1 MEELETSLRDAEA
14 AGSNSGGD
22 GGEGAK
28 KRLKELRDALRE
40 ERDAAESLTA
50 RHETLLEVLGEK
62 EEEADRLARA
72 VAALRGAGRESHTA
86 FRSALERQLED
97 VEVAGSSPGK
107 IAGRVF
113 VSKDVDEPLDD

>member
-1 MEELETSLRDAEA
+1 M
-14 AGSNSGGD
+14 
-22 GGEGAK
+22 
-28 KRLKELRDALRE
+28 RDALRE

-72 VAALRGAGRESHTA
+72 VAALRGAGRESHAA

-97 VEVAGSSPGK
+97 AEVAGSSPGK

-113 VSKDVDEPLDD
+113 VSKDVDEPLED

>member
-1 MEELETSLRDAEA
+1 MEELETRLEDAEV

-40 ERDAAESLTA
+40 ERDAAESLSA